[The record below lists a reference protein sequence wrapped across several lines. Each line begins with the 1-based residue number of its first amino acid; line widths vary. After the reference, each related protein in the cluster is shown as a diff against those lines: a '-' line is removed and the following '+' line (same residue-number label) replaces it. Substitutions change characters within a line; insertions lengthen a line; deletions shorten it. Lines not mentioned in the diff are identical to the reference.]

1 MRVAHCTRACFAT
14 CGKAISAR
22 VPGYVPCAIGGYCW
36 RRKNE
41 KRIFPSPSKPN
52 FHFAELHQEM
62 KRFVWRLQRVL
73 DVKTKQEQVKRI
85 ELFRLTEELAG
96 KRSELLMRR
105 RILQDVIRDVAKTG
119 SPTRVSAQEFC
130 LRHAATNDEQIRR
143 LRGEIAELEARQKE
157 KTVELLAIRRAR
169 EGLERLRAEA
179 RERFLREC
187 DRLEQKDLD
196 DKTTSAFARREPAE
210 NRCET

>member
-1 MRVAHCTRACFAT
+1 
-14 CGKAISAR
+14 
-22 VPGYVPCAIGGYCW
+22 
-36 RRKNE
+36 
-41 KRIFPSPSKPN
+41 
-52 FHFAELHQEM
+52 M

-105 RILQDVIRDVAKTG
+105 RILQDVISDVARTQ
-119 SPTRVSAQEFC
+119 SPTRMSAQEFC

-143 LRGEIAELEARQKE
+143 LRQEIAELEARQRE
-157 KTVELLAIRRAR
+157 KTAELLTIKRFK

-179 RERFLREC
+179 HERFVREC
-187 DRLEQKDLD
+187 DRLEQKDSD
-196 DKTTSAFARREPAE
+196 DKTTSAFARKQCAE
-210 NRCET
+210 DRCEM

>member
-1 MRVAHCTRACFAT
+1 
-14 CGKAISAR
+14 
-22 VPGYVPCAIGGYCW
+22 
-36 RRKNE
+36 
-41 KRIFPSPSKPN
+41 
-52 FHFAELHQEM
+52 M

-85 ELFRLTEELAG
+85 ELFRLTEELAD
-96 KRSELLMRR
+96 KRSELLMRQ
-105 RILQDVIRDVAKTG
+105 RILQDVISGVARTQ

-143 LRGEIAELEARQKE
+143 LRQEIAGLETRQRE
-157 KTVELLAIRRAR
+157 KTAELLSIRRSK

-179 RERFLREC
+179 RERFMREC

-196 DKTTSAFARREPAE
+196 DKTISAFARREPAE
-210 NRCET
+210 DRCEM